1 MTEKEFMET
10 LWGAEGLMIKNTGF
24 GDGIIMRTRAKL
36 GVDIEA
42 RVFLTYTDEIK
53 LMSGLGLFERGAT
66 IWSPNGEL
74 TNG

>member
-42 RVFLTYTDEIK
+42 RVFLTDTDEIK
-53 LMSGLGLFERGAT
+53 LMSGLELFERGAT

>member
-24 GDGIIMRTRAKL
+24 GDGIIMRTRAPL

-42 RVFLTYTDEIK
+42 RVFLTDTDEIK
-53 LMSGLGLFERGAT
+53 LMSGLELFERDAT

>member
-10 LWGAEGLMIKNTGF
+10 LWSAEGQMIKNTGW
-24 GDGIIMRTRAKL
+24 GEGIIMSTRTTA

-42 RVFLTYTDEIK
+42 RVFLTDTDEIK
-53 LMSGLGLFERGAT
+53 LMRGLDLFAEGAT

>member
-10 LWGAEGLMIKNTGF
+10 LWSAEGQMIKDTGF
-24 GDGIIMRTRAKL
+24 GDGIIMNTRTTL
-36 GVDIEA
+36 GIDIEA
-42 RVFLTYTDEIK
+42 RVFLTDTDEIK
-53 LMSGLGLFERGAT
+53 LMRGLELFEMGAT